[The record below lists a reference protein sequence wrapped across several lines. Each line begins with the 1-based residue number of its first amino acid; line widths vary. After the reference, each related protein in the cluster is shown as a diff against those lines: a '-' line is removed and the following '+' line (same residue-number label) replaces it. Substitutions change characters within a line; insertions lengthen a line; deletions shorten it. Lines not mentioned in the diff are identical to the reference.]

1 MEGEGLMRM
10 IFWAVVLFG
19 GVYSFL
25 HAYFLLKDRNKMGA
39 FGISLVGLVI
49 LILAFFVRLK

>member
-1 MEGEGLMRM
+1 M

-19 GVYSFL
+19 GAYSFL
-25 HAYFLLKDRNKMGA
+25 HAYFLVKDRNKMGA

-49 LILAFFVRLK
+49 FLLTFLVRLK

>member
-49 LILAFFVRLK
+49 LILAFL